1 MRNMLLSLLVL
12 ACTPAYSGAAD
23 AFDCASD
30 SARLQQ
36 LRIYE
41 IDRDNRGPFHQR
53 FQDHALRIMKKYG
66 FNVVD
71 MWESDTGEKLQLV
84 YVLDW
89 PDQATMDS
97 AWKAFLADAEW
108 IAIKKR
114 SAEEHGQ
121 LVREAKGQPLVR
133 LSYSPSCKRA
143 MGP

>member
-1 MRNMLLSLLVL
+1 MRKKIMLLLLGL
-12 ACTPAYSGAAD
+12 PLYGSAAD
-23 AFDCASD
+23 NYQCPANE
-30 SARLQQ
+30 ARLQQ

-41 IDRDNRGPFHQR
+41 INRDNRGPFHQR

-97 AWKAFLADAEW
+97 AWKAFLADVEW

-133 LSYSPSCKRA
+133 LSYSPGCKGT
-143 MGP
+143 M